1 MSHYDIHKVFTI
13 EEELKLLEYIIHA
26 GRMNYGLTKKETR
39 QLTLKY
45 AKSLNKIIPHSWDTD
60 EMVVEY

>member
-1 MSHYDIHKVFTI
+1 MSHYDIHKVFTT